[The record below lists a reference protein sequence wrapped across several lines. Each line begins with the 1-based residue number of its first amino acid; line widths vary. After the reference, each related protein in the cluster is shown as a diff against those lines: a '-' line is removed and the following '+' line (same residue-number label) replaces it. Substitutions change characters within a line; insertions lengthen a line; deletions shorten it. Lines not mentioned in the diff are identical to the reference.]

1 VSGDPVLL
9 PVPEE
14 AAGTRLDRFLAEA
27 LPSYTRSAI
36 RRFLDLGRVRVDG
49 ARAAKAGLPLRPGMV
64 IEVDPPSPEPAPLL
78 PESIPIE
85 VVFEDRDLAVVDKPA
100 GLVVHPGHGNPT
112 GTLVHAL
119 LGRGIALAPAGGAL
133 RPGIVHRLD
142 RETSGLL
149 VVAKSDPAH
158 RALARAFA
166 SRAVSK
172 TYVALVWGRPVP
184 AEGRIDRAV
193 GRSRADRTRMS
204 VHSPRGRA
212 ATTLYRTRERL
223 AGATLLEVDL
233 VTGRTHQIRVHF
245 SAIGH
250 AVVGDARYGGSP
262 WKSLR
267 PGPVRDALRECR
279 RIALHA
285 ERLALAHPITGKALE
300 FRVPIP
306 PDFDALV
313 EAFRGRPR

>member
-1 VSGDPVLL
+1 MLV
-9 PVPEE
+9 
-14 AAGTRLDRFLAEA
+14 
-27 LPSYTRSAI
+27 
-36 RRFLDLGRVRVDG
+36 
-49 ARAAKAGLPLRPGMV
+49 
-64 IEVDPPSPEPAPLL
+64 EVDPPAPEPTSLL
-78 PESIPIE
+78 PEAIPVE
-85 VVFEDRDLAVVDKPA
+85 VLFEDRDLAVVDKPA
-100 GLVVHPGHGNPT
+100 GLVVHPGHGRPT

-119 LGRGIALAPAGGAL
+119 LGRGVSLAPAGGTL

-149 VVAKSDPAH
+149 VVAKSDAAH

-166 SRAVSK
+166 ERAVSK
-172 TYVALVWGRPVP
+172 TYLALVWGRPVP

-193 GRSRADRTRMS
+193 GRSRTDRTRMS
-204 VHSPRGRA
+204 IHAPRGRA
-212 ATTLYRTRERL
+212 AVTLYTTVERL

-262 WKSLR
+262 WKGLR
-267 PGPVRDALRECR
+267 PGPVRDALRETR

-285 ERLALAHPITGKALE
+285 RRLAFVHPITGEALE
-300 FRVPIP
+300 FRAPAP
-306 PDFDALV
+306 SDFETLV
-313 EAFRGRPR
+313 EAFRRGSA